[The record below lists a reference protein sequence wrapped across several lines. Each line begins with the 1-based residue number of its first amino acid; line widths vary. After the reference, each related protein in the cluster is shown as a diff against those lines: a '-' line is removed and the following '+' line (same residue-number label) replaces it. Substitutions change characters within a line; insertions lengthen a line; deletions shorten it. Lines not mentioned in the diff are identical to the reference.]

1 MPLTNGKATFRGN
14 FPNSSW
20 CMRRKTSTCGVESLI
35 NRITRRAWW
44 ISQYCSFRYFITK
57 AWDSWWGG
65 IIPGKKKKIKIK
77 NINNCKEESYFL
89 YLSSFQYSTS
99 CVFVPSFHLFWKV
112 SAEWFLYT
120 TAVHFLKFY
129 TLSEVTE
136 NIYIQLTNAKIL
148 FTAVLITL
156 LTENY
161 FTHCIRD

>member
-1 MPLTNGKATFRGN
+1 MYAEKNINLWGRIINK
-14 FPNSSW
+14 PNHTKSVVNIPVLLLPVLHHQSMRFVVRRNNSW
-20 CMRRKTSTCGVESLI
+20 E
-35 NRITRRAWW
+35 
-44 ISQYCSFRYFITK
+44 
-57 AWDSWWGG
+57 
-65 IIPGKKKKIKIK
+65 KKKIKIK